1 MPPLLN
7 EPSTSENQLLNLD
20 ASTETSVIES
30 LSQDSDSFDEF
41 QTHDNLSTTNDLF
54 LDSIRSKTSVFASPT
69 IHINDEKDL
78 SKCVFKL
85 LCFFEPTN
93 GGKLK
98 CKLKHA
104 VSSGRALVPIFD
116 NLSGHLKFT
125 HGMHGFAY
133 YSELPEY
140 SDGQVSISLT
150 TLVMSFIKF
159 C

>member
-85 LCFFEPTN
+85 LCFF
-93 GGKLK
+93 
-98 CKLKHA
+98 
-104 VSSGRALVPIFD
+104 
-116 NLSGHLKFT
+116 
-125 HGMHGFAY
+125 
-133 YSELPEY
+133 
-140 SDGQVSISLT
+140 
-150 TLVMSFIKF
+150 
-159 C
+159 